1 MKVLVTGAS
10 GFIGSALI
18 KQLSNVADVELTG
31 ISRNTPTVSAKSL
44 NINWLQGDL
53 ADKNFVEFLSKKEFD
68 KVFHLAWQG
77 LPDRSAD
84 YCQLNLKISKDFLAA
99 ITKMR
104 KVELNV
110 LGSCLEYGNITG
122 VVQDHTS
129 PIGNDDFSKAKIEL
143 HSFVR
148 SLGSK
153 YRWYR
158 PFYVYGNGQ
167 NPRALMPT
175 ILKSIESR
183 MEVEI
188 RSLNNSHDFIAVEDV
203 ANAIYTSSSVEEVE
217 GEINIGTGV
226 LTCVGEIVQAL
237 HSEYKMSFDQTYSS
251 NPGLYADSIVLRRD
265 ISWSPSYSGLAG
277 ILDYYRRTKNQ

>member
-1 MKVLVTGAS
+1 MKILVTGAS

-44 NINWLQGDL
+44 NIKWLQGDL
-53 ADKNFVEFLSKKEFD
+53 ADKSFVELLSKKEFD

-77 LPDRSAD
+77 LPDRSTE
-84 YCQLNLKISKDFLAA
+84 YCQLNLKISKDFLAG

-110 LGSCLEYGNITG
+110 LGSCLEYGNTTG

-158 PFYVYGNGQ
+158 PFYVYGKGQ
-167 NPRALMPT
+167 NPRSLMPT
-175 ILKSIESR
+175 ILKGIESR
-183 MEVEI
+183 VGVEI

-203 ANAIYTSSSVEEVE
+203 ANAIYASSSVDEVE

-237 HSEYKMSFDQTYSS
+237 HSEYKMSFNQTYSS